1 VPRTWRNP
9 ECVFAG
15 ISSEGDGEMED
26 NTMEHKSSFH
36 STKNMLIGLLVGGL
50 AGAGAMLLFAPQSG
64 AETRNQIRERSIQLR
79 DQTTAS
85 VKNALEQ
92 ARVETEEM
100 AAGVREK
107 AGELKQRGQEKLVQ
121 QIDRASAA
129 LDAGKK
135 AVKSA

>member
-1 VPRTWRNP
+1 
-9 ECVFAG
+9 
-15 ISSEGDGEMED
+15 MED
-26 NTMEHKSSFH
+26 NTMEYKSSFH
-36 STKNMLIGLLVGGL
+36 GTKNMLIGLLVGGL
-50 AGAGAMLLFAPQSG
+50 AGAGAMLLYAPQSG
-64 AETRNQIRERSIQLR
+64 AQTRNQIRERGIQLR
-79 DQTTAS
+79 DQTAAS

-107 AGELKQRGQEKLVQ
+107 AGELKHRGQEKLVQ

>member
-1 VPRTWRNP
+1 MDDSTEERY
-9 ECVFAG
+9 
-15 ISSEGDGEMED
+15 
-26 NTMEHKSSFH
+26 SSFQ
-36 STKNMLIGLLVGGL
+36 STKSMLIGFLLGGL
-50 AGAGAMLLFAPQSG
+50 AGAGAMLLLAPQSG
-64 AETRNQIRERSIQLR
+64 AETRAQIRVKSIQLR
-79 DQTTAS
+79 DQTAAG

-100 AAGVREK
+100 ATGVREK
-107 AGELKQRGQEKLVQ
+107 AEELKHRGQEKIVE

>member
-1 VPRTWRNP
+1 
-9 ECVFAG
+9 
-15 ISSEGDGEMED
+15 MED
-26 NTMEHKSSFH
+26 STEEHNSSFQ
-36 STKNMLIGLLVGGL
+36 STKSMLIGLLVGSL
-50 AGAGAMLLFAPQSG
+50 AGAGAMLLLAPRSG
-64 AETRNQIRERSIQLR
+64 AEMRSQIRVKSVQLR
-79 DQTTAS
+79 DQTAAT

-107 AGELKQRGQEKLVQ
+107 AGELKHRGQEKLVE

-135 AVKSA
+135 AVKPA

>member
-1 VPRTWRNP
+1 
-9 ECVFAG
+9 
-15 ISSEGDGEMED
+15 MED
-26 NTMEHKSSFH
+26 STEEHKSSFQGLK
-36 STKNMLIGLLVGGL
+36 SMLIGLLVGGL
-50 AGAGAMLLFAPQSG
+50 AGAGAMLLLAPQSG
-64 AETRNQIRERSIQLR
+64 AQTRHQIRVKSIQLR
-79 DQTTAS
+79 DQTAAG

-107 AGELKQRGQEKLVQ
+107 AGQLKHRGQDKLVQ